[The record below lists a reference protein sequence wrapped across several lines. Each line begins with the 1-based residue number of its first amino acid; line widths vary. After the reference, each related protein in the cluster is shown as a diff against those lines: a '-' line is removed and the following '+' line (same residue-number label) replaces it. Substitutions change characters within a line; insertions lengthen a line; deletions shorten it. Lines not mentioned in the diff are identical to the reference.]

1 MSHESRADEA
11 LRHIEI
17 EPDRDRP
24 SAFTL
29 RIDGTDQS
37 HVDLD
42 DPRRLEFDYMQRM
55 ADVIDAYG
63 EPGTPVRIVHIGG
76 AALTIPR
83 YVAVTRPR
91 SSQTVLEPDEQV
103 TALVREQLPVPR
115 GSAIKVRPVDGR
127 SGIAAMREDLA
138 DIIVLDAFDGAQIPA
153 ELTTAE
159 FLVDLARVA
168 APGGIVLLNLADKA
182 PFPYVRRA
190 VKGVCDAFAH
200 VLISAEPATLKGR
213 RFGNVLVA
221 ASQVPLP
228 WEALAR
234 RAASSPF
241 PYRVLPYRDV
251 VTTFAAKT
259 PFTDAD
265 SSRSPAPPGG
275 AAFFS

>member
-1 MSHESRADEA
+1 MTGSRN
-11 LRHIEI
+11 IEI
-17 EPDRDRP
+17 VPDRDRP

-37 HVDLD
+37 HVDVD
-42 DPRRLEFDYMQRM
+42 DPTRLEFDYMQRM
-55 ADVIDAYG
+55 ADVIDAVD
-63 EPGTPVRIVHIGG
+63 EPGQPLRIVHIGG

-83 YVAVTRPR
+83 YVAATRPR

-103 TALVREQLPVPR
+103 TALVRERLPLPR
-115 GSAIKVRPVDGR
+115 GSGIKIRPVDGR
-127 SGIAAMREDLA
+127 TGVAALRDDLT
-138 DIIVLDAFDGAQIPA
+138 DVIVLDAYDGAQVPA

-159 FLVDLARVA
+159 FFTELARVCSA
-168 APGGIVLLNLADKA
+168 TGIVLLNLADKA

-190 VKGVCDAFAH
+190 VRGVCDAFAH

-221 ASQVPLP
+221 ASPVPLP
-228 WEALAR
+228 IEALAR

-241 PYRVLPYRDV
+241 PYRVLPYPEV
-251 VTTFAAKT
+251 VSAFAAKV

-265 SSRSPAPPGG
+265 SQRSPAPPGG
-275 AAFFS
+275 ATFFS

>member
-1 MSHESRADEA
+1 MGEQQR
-11 LRHIEI
+11 RIEI
-17 EPDRDRP
+17 VPDRDRP

-42 DPRRLEFDYMQRM
+42 DPTRLEFDYMQRM
-55 ADVIDAYG
+55 ADVIDALV
-63 EPGTPVRIVHIGG
+63 EPGQPLRIVHIGG

-83 YVAVTRPR
+83 YVAATRPR

-103 TALVREQLPVPR
+103 TALVREQLPLPR
-115 GSAIKVRPVDGR
+115 NSGIKIRPLDGR
-127 SGIAAMREDLA
+127 TGVSALRDDLA
-138 DIIVLDAFDGAQIPA
+138 DVIVLDAYDGAQVPA
-153 ELTTAE
+153 ELTTTE
-159 FLVDLARVA
+159 FFADLARVCSST
-168 APGGIVLLNLADKA
+168 GIVLLNLADKA

-200 VLISAEPATLKGR
+200 VMISAEPATLKGR

-221 ASQVPLP
+221 ASAVPLP
-228 WEALAR
+228 IEALTR

-241 PYRVLPYRDV
+241 PYRVLPYPEV
-251 VTTFAAKT
+251 VSAFAAKT

-265 SSRSPAPPGG
+265 SQRSPAPPGG
-275 AAFFS
+275 ATFFS